1 MDKEK
6 YSFLRPTGIETFA
19 FIFSAGA
26 LQWLCGTTTDDDGR
40 EIGNFT
46 LFADLL
52 ARMAIAEALPKV
64 STDRSRFQSV
74 RPSIPKNSYQPNGIW
89 AGSASAACWTDWQ
102 AGTHRYLPFKG
113 RIRDDL
119 SVPPAMDGKEWQRG
133 FQPVHPQTK
142 GKDRTAL
149 NSNKRADRQIFR
161 FPVVPQS
168 ASRPAVVC

>member
-1 MDKEK
+1 ME
-6 YSFLRPTGIETFA
+6 YGQEAHPPPVGRTG
-19 FIFSAGA
+19 
-26 LQWLCGTTTDDDGR
+26 
-40 EIGNFT
+40 
-46 LFADLL
+46 
-52 ARMAIAEALPKV
+52 K
-64 STDRSRFQSV
+64 
-74 RPSIPKNSYQPNGIW
+74 
-89 AGSASAACWTDWQ
+89 